1 MSVRIGLTGDV
12 MLGRLVDET
21 HKQTKKTAVWGSLCP
36 TLRNLDGLFINL
48 ECCLSTGG
56 EPWQQTDRPFHF
68 RADPSWAIPALTSID
83 VSACALANNHILD
96 FGEDAL
102 RDTVNHLETNGV
114 SYAGAGLTRN
124 DAFEPTRVTI
134 NGTTITF
141 VSFTDNTPEYAASQ
155 TTPGTAHIEI
165 DRDNPDTRT
174 AVKNSLDEVKAHEPD
189 VLITSLH
196 WGPNMVETPLDSFQ
210 QFARWLIDQGTD
222 IVHGHSAHIFQGIEV
237 YQNSPILYDTG
248 DFVDDYAVDPDLH
261 NDRSFLFVLGFSDTG
276 AISTLRLIPTEIR
289 NCVVHKAS
297 ESAAEWSRERMRK
310 LSQPFGTTFSEDDT
324 HLLLPL
330 DNDTE

>member
-21 HKQTKKTAVWGSLCP
+21 HKQTEKTAVWGSLHS
-36 TLRNLDGLFINL
+36 TLRDLDGVFINL

-56 EPWQQTDRPFHF
+56 EPWQKTYRPFHF
-68 RADPSWAIPALTSID
+68 RADPSWAIPALNSID
-83 VSACALANNHILD
+83 VSACSVANNHILD

-102 RDTVNHLETNGV
+102 RDTLNQLETNGV

-124 DAFEPTRVTI
+124 DAFEPTLVTI
-134 NGTTITF
+134 NSTTF
-141 VSFTDNTPEYAASQ
+141 ALVSFTDNTPEYAASQ

-196 WGPNMVETPLDSFQ
+196 WGPNMVETPPEKFR
-210 QFARWLIDQGTD
+210 QFSRWLIDQGTD
-222 IVHGHSAHIFQGIEV
+222 VVHGHSAHIFQGIEV
-237 YQNSPILYDTG
+237 YQNRPILYDTG
-248 DFVDDYAVDPDLH
+248 DFVDDYVVDPDLR
-261 NDRSFLFVLGFSDTG
+261 NDRSFLFVLEVSAAG
-276 AISTLRLIPTEIR
+276 AISTLRVIPTEIR
-289 NCVVHKAS
+289 DCAVHKAS
-297 ESAAEWSRERMRK
+297 ESAAEWSRERMRE
-310 LSQPFGTTFSEDDT
+310 LSHPFGTTFSESNT
-324 HLLLPL
+324 HLLLEL
-330 DNDTE
+330 AIDEG